1 MLWLEQVLRLTRAA
15 SAAAVDTLHD
25 PSLLQFVLRH
35 TADAVGGKVGITG
48 LKMCSL
54 KILAFWSKSVLCS
67 VGHLDATKAAQIL
80 ITLLLPFGNQIGIGN
95 LLLNNVQVICLTL
108 LQRETLSA
116 TDLDTIVVQLPRDG
130 FPPVVQIKQISG

>member
-48 LKMCSL
+48 LKMCL
-54 KILAFWSKSVLCS
+54 LRILAFWSKSVWCS

-95 LLLNNVQVICLTL
+95 LLLNNVYYT
-108 LQRETLSA
+108 
-116 TDLDTIVVQLPRDG
+116 
-130 FPPVVQIKQISG
+130 